1 VKAGYGIQCDRSQA
15 ADAAHPTTEETKKGW
30 SDRNMF
36 RCEQCGEVVSPGIAA
51 VKCVVETRNREYPL
65 RQNTS
70 ARPGK
75 SKGRRGRRPD
85 DPGGS
90 GCEIV
95 RELELCPSCAESI
108 GDAADAGI

>member
-1 VKAGYGIQCDRSQA
+1 VPPAAEGASQN
-15 ADAAHPTTEETKKGW
+15 TNESKKGW

-36 RCEQCGEVVSPGIAA
+36 RCERCGEVVSPGTPAI
-51 VKCVVETRNREYPL
+51 KCVVETRDREYPV

-95 RELELCPSCAESI
+95 HELELCPSCAESI
-108 GDAADAGI
+108 GEAAEDGL